1 MAIHM
6 TEKFGKIQYVYW
18 CPFCHGYHLTTLRQK
33 DEREARILEEQINEA
48 LKKRR
53 NENGT
58 TNPIRTEINI
68 EQEKTQEESST
79 SQNAEVISQEE
90 QE

>member
-1 MAIHM
+1 M
-6 TEKFGKIQYVYW
+6 K
-18 CPFCHGYHLTTLRQK
+18 HLRK
-33 DEREARILEEQINEA
+33 GEM
-48 LKKRR
+48 K
-53 NENGT
+53 NGT
-58 TNPIRTEINI
+58 TNPIRTEINT

>member
-33 DEREARILEEQINEA
+33 DEREARILEDKINEA
-48 LKKRR
+48 LKKK
-53 NENGT
+53 
-58 TNPIRTEINI
+58 
-68 EQEKTQEESST
+68 EKE
-79 SQNAEVISQEE
+79 
-90 QE
+90 